1 MHNITAQVIL
11 DVIAV
16 SYQNAVQY
24 ETLAQM
30 DSNSSNIHA
39 ATSQESGN
47 ELVDQFKSK
56 EIMTRLVGYMLD
68 RSYPGT
74 SVVTNGINIII
85 ELIRRYCSE
94 IEFAEYQQHHY
105 QQQMEAQATQ
115 HNTMVPNG
123 GAIAAPSIKKLAGLS
138 KDLTQLLHVVGE
150 RLPDFAN
157 ILSDPRTPVCVYL
170 IIRSRAWRRQM
181 AH

>member
-1 MHNITAQVIL
+1 
-11 DVIAV
+11 
-16 SYQNAVQY
+16 
-24 ETLAQM
+24 
-30 DSNSSNIHA
+30 
-39 ATSQESGN
+39 
-47 ELVDQFKSK
+47 
-56 EIMTRLVGYMLD
+56 MLD

-105 QQQMEAQATQ
+105 QQQMEAHATQ
-115 HNTMVPNG
+115 NNG
-123 GAIAAPSIKKLAGLS
+123 MGDGASISAPSIKKLAGLS

-157 ILSDPRTPVCVYL
+157 ILSDPRTPVYL
-170 IIRSRAWRRQM
+170 FI
-181 AH
+181 